1 MLSFPRSDL
10 RSSRHSRVNLA
21 RSCARSSPR
30 GRIDYQGEFY
40 RYSGLFT
47 AARPVQQRLP
57 LKIGAMT
64 GPRSFRLAGEIADGV
79 HVACAHSPEALSF
92 AAQSVREGAELV
104 GRTLDNSFDLCAS
117 VLGAISTDSGAAKE
131 AARVAAAFYI
141 SSMAPELVE
150 RHGIDY
156 ADVRPV
162 VDAFGRGDVE
172 RALELTRPEIGERLS
187 IAGEPAEW
195 IERLRRDFAPHGYDH
210 IALGLIDPRLVES
223 WSGRRIDGLGDLA
236 GQLELFAA
244 HVAPALTHA

>member
-1 MLSFPRSDL
+1 
-10 RSSRHSRVNLA
+10 
-21 RSCARSSPR
+21 
-30 GRIDYQGEFY
+30 
-40 RYSGLFT
+40 
-47 AARPVQQRLP
+47 
-57 LKIGAMT
+57 
-64 GPRSFRLAGEIADGV
+64 
-79 HVACAHSPEALSF
+79 LSF

-141 SSMAPELVE
+141 SSMAPGLVE

-172 RALELTRPEIGERLS
+172 RALELTAPEIGERLS

-195 IERLRRDFAPHGYDH
+195 TERLRHDFAPHGYDH